1 MARIL
6 RGGIYW
12 ADLISPAVGHE
23 QAGRRP
29 VLVISQDI
37 FNEKSGTVIA
47 MALTGSRPGAGYPL
61 TYHLTGV
68 SLPKESWVKISRI
81 RTLSVK
87 RIGRWLARIDPE
99 KLKDILAGLN
109 EIIGG

>member
-1 MARIL
+1 
-6 RGGIYW
+6 
-12 ADLISPAVGHE
+12 
-23 QAGRRP
+23 
-29 VLVISQDI
+29 
-37 FNEKSGTVIA
+37 
-47 MALTGSRPGAGYPL
+47 L
-61 TYHLTGV
+61 TYHLTGA

-99 KLKDILAGLN
+99 KLEDILAGLN

>member
-6 RGGIYW
+6 RGDIYW
-12 ADLISPAVGHE
+12 ADLSPAVGHE

-47 MALTGSRPGAGYPL
+47 LAITGSRPRAGYPL
-61 TYHLTGV
+61 TYSLSGA
-68 SLPKESWVKISRI
+68 SLPKESWVKISQI

-87 RIGRWLARIDPE
+87 RIGQWLARIDPE
-99 KLKDILAGLN
+99 QLKDIVAGLN